1 MRWLLCAVVILC
13 GWGCGHRRS
22 HIAAMPPAATPNVP
36 AVPDS
41 STPET
46 APAAPEPKVSRAHRP
61 PKGPAVATV
70 DEETGLASWYGHPYH
85 GRHAANGEIYDMET
99 MVAAH
104 RTLPFDTRVRVEN
117 LDNGLSTEVRII
129 DRGPFVSGR
138 IIDLSHAAAQE
149 IQLIGP
155 GVAHVKL
162 HLLTEPVETTP
173 AVFAVQVGAF
183 ADRANAERLEA
194 VMRERFGAAHIV
206 RRDGV
211 PVLWRVLAGSAP
223 TPAAAEILR
232 AGLDRQTFVVRI
244 DGPSGN

>member
-1 MRWLLCAVVILC
+1 MLLCLVLVVG

-22 HIAAMPPAATPNVP
+22 SIASLPYPPVPSTPASPSPAEPQVSRTHKPKPP
-36 AVPDS
+36 AVP
-41 STPET
+41 P
-46 APAAPEPKVSRAHRP
+46 
-61 PKGPAVATV
+61 V

-85 GRHAANGEIYDMET
+85 GRRAANGEIYDMET

-138 IIDLSHAAAQE
+138 IIDLSHAAGQE

-162 HLLTEPVETTP
+162 HLLTEPVQAEP

-183 ADRANAERLEA
+183 ADRANAERMEA
-194 VMRERFGAAHIV
+194 AMRERFGAAQTV
-206 RRDGV
+206 RREGN

-223 TPAAAEILR
+223 TPAAAESLR
-232 AGLDRQTFVVRI
+232 EGLDRRTFVVRI
-244 DGPSGN
+244 DAPSSN